1 MVLLNVI
8 ITTNQCFDIKC
19 DGIICTGKILQ
30 YYKFYNMPTFEQSK
44 EERSKEKKKMS
55 QNSLHDDDR
64 LNQHYLLTGHE
75 TLRD

>member
-1 MVLLNVI
+1 
-8 ITTNQCFDIKC
+8 
-19 DGIICTGKILQ
+19 
-30 YYKFYNMPTFEQSK
+30 MPTFEQSK